1 MAVAIAIGTGDCMPN
16 CVFVLLLALAQFGS
30 TNTGELRLTVT
41 DASGSR
47 LQSGVELIS
56 EANQFR
62 ERLETDA
69 QGTLIAK
76 RLPFGRYSLA
86 VTRDGFATFA
96 GLVEI
101 QSALPTD
108 YRVTLSLAPLQTQ
121 VTVAVENT
129 LLDPHQTATVRRIG
143 AETLQQ
149 RTMGLPGRSLPD
161 LVNTQPGW
169 LLEANGIL
177 HPRGAEYQ
185 TQYVVDGLPLTDNR
199 SPAFAP
205 ELDADAVH
213 AMSILT
219 GGYPAE
225 YGRKLGGVIEVVTAA
240 QTRRG
245 FHGNLAAAAGSFATW
260 SGDAVGA
267 YGGERT
273 TVGVSA
279 GLAATD
285 RYLDPPAEENFS
297 NHGTTSHL
305 AVHVER
311 DLTDA
316 DRLGVIVRHGRAGFL
331 VPNERVQQEAGQRQD
346 RDSQETVGQFS
357 YQRVVSARVLGDVRG
372 MVRDLSAGL
381 WSNSAAIPIAARQD
395 RGFRELYLKG
405 AVSAHLGAHE
415 WKAGGDVIVGSVR
428 ERFSYQLSDPTQ
440 FDPDT
445 PAAFSFDER
454 RANRE
459 QAFFI
464 QDQIRFGPWTVNAGL
479 RWDHYRL
486 AVAENALS
494 PRLSVAWSW
503 PPANLVLR
511 ASYDRAFQTPAVEN
525 LLLASSPAVEA
536 LSEHVVRLPVRPSL
550 GNFYE
555 AGISKALSPA
565 IRIDASYFRR
575 AMSNFADDDL
585 LLNTGVSFPIAFR
598 HADIS
603 GTEVRL
609 DVLRWKTISG
619 FASYAWMRGFADLP
633 ITGGLFLGD
642 EAATLPASAGR
653 FPISQDQ
660 RHTVRGGIGYQ
671 VTPSFRVALATSYGS
686 GLPFEFTGDLPE
698 AIAQYGQRIVGRVDL
713 ETGRVRP
720 SFSLDASSG
729 LVVVKR
735 PKLGVRLQ
743 GDVRNLTNRL
753 TVINFA
759 GLFSG
764 TALAAPR
771 SFAVRLLS
779 DF

>member
-1 MAVAIAIGTGDCMPN
+1 MLSLIGMSAPL
-16 CVFVLLLALAQFGS
+16 FVLLLTLAQFGS
-30 TNTGELRLTVT
+30 SNTGELRLTVT

-47 LQSGVELIS
+47 LQSGVELVS
-56 EANQFR
+56 EANKFR
-62 ERLETDA
+62 ETLETDA
-69 QGTLIAK
+69 QGILIAK
-76 RLPFGRYSLA
+76 RLPFGMYSVA

-101 QSALPTD
+101 RSALPTD

-121 VTVAVENT
+121 VTVAVDNT

-143 AETLQQ
+143 ADTLQQ

-177 HPRGAEYQ
+177 HPRGSEYQ

-225 YGRKLGGVIEVVTAA
+225 YGRKLGGVIEVVTSG

-245 FHGNLAAAAGSFATW
+245 FHGSIAAAAGSFATR
-260 SGDAVGA
+260 SGDVVGA
-267 YGGERT
+267 YGGEQT

-285 RYLDPPAEENFS
+285 RYLDPPAEENFT
-297 NHGTTSHL
+297 NRGTTSHL

-316 DRLGVIVRHGRAGFL
+316 DRFGVIVRRGQAGFL
-331 VPNERVQQEAGQRQD
+331 VPNERVQQAAGQRQD

-357 YQRVVSARVLGDVRG
+357 YQHVVSARVLGDVRG

-381 WSNSAAIPIAARQD
+381 WSNSAATPIAAQQD

-405 AVSAHLGAHE
+405 AVSAHLGSHE
-415 WKAGGDVIVGSVR
+415 WKVGGDVIVGTVR
-428 ERFSYQLSDPTQ
+428 ERFGYQMTDRSQ

-445 PAAFSFDER
+445 PATFSFDER

-459 QAFFI
+459 QALFI
-464 QDQIRFGPWTVNAGL
+464 QDQIRLGPWTVNAGL
-479 RWDHYRL
+479 RWDHYQL
-486 AVAENALS
+486 AVDENALS

-503 PPANLVLR
+503 PTANLVLR

-525 LLLASSPAVEA
+525 LLLASSPAVET
-536 LSEHVVRLPVRPSL
+536 LSDNVVRLPVRPSR

-555 AGISKALSPA
+555 AGISKALSGT
-565 IRIDASYFRR
+565 IRVDATYFRR

-585 LLNTGVSFPIAFR
+585 MLNTGVGFPIAFR
-598 HADIS
+598 HANIS

-633 ITGGLFLGD
+633 ITGGLLLGD
-642 EAATLPASAGR
+642 EAATSPTSIDR

-660 RHTVRGGIGYQ
+660 RHTVRGGMSYQ
-671 VTPSFRVALATSYGS
+671 VTPSVRVAFAASYGS
-686 GLPFEFTGDLPE
+686 GLPFEFTGDRPQ
-698 AIAQYGQRIVGRVDL
+698 AIAQYGQRIVDRVDL

-729 LVVVKR
+729 FVVVKR
-735 PKLGVRLQ
+735 PKLSVRLQ
-743 GDVRNLTNRL
+743 ADVRNLTDRL
-753 TVINFA
+753 TVVNFA

-764 TALAAPR
+764 TALGAPR
-771 SFAVRLLS
+771 SLAVRLQAG
-779 DF
+779 F